1 MGYSN
6 SMHIKIQK
14 GSNRRLAYTDRKE
27 GYFQY
32 LAGMANSENGYHRGN
47 VQFFKEFTCQGH
59 KLEDADFIRV
69 YPEGFRAVFDKY
81 SLDVSLL
88 IDEQAFYVS
97 SDKNIGILGI
107 WPVVQSEITAK
118 KTDSDDETEA
128 EDFWANKKIYE
139 TQKIKEW
146 RTDKIDGINVLFSET
161 GIAIAGDF
169 NFYHAEKNE
178 DIELIVSDGKHLSIS
193 DRPFANSG
201 WYVVFE
207 DS

>member
-1 MGYSN
+1 
-6 SMHIKIQK
+6 MHIKIQK

-146 RTDKIDGINVLFSET
+146 
-161 GIAIAGDF
+161 
-169 NFYHAEKNE
+169 
-178 DIELIVSDGKHLSIS
+178 
-193 DRPFANSG
+193 
-201 WYVVFE
+201 
-207 DS
+207 